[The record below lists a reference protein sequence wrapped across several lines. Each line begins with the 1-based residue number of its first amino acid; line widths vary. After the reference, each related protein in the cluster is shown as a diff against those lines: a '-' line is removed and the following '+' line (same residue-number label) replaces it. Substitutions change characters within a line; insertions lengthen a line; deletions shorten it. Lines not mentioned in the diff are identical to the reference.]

1 MFEKYG
7 QTEGALIDGLRM
19 EEAELMGKVNRIL
32 SGGIKEAA
40 EQQELS
46 SLENRLQQVRSK
58 ITETDLRSN

>member
-7 QTEGALIDGLRM
+7 QTDGALIDGLRM
-19 EEAELMGKVNRIL
+19 EEAELMGKVSRIL